1 MTAYEKVIS
10 EIHSRV
16 KDDIIRKDIARALLC
31 PETTIEEISCLFS
44 SFWVSRYIE
53 FDLLGKCIELYAKN
67 KIIIKLFDPIGERA
81 KELHGENPS
90 DLETYAFG
98 LVISTNGYER
108 FMGRHLWDEFEM
120 EKSDLDILSLPEEI
134 QTRFAISILQ
144 DLVFPQRRLKKLLPL
159 FNSSSK
165 NVRKVLI
172 DSLTL
177 YTMNYYDIVKKAFV
191 EFSFIKTEE
200 LELFEELLQ
209 SLEARYELERECKE
223 LHIEYMFPDVY
234 DICKNKIPE
243 HIRKQFNLT
252 SNDESLIPTVILG
265 RGGGWRDKDG
275 NVHQLS
281 QFSYPLEFPKMI
293 QSMTPLEY
301 NEYTDL
307 MFKDWSKQK
316 NYDEA

>member
-10 EIHSRV
+10 EIHGQV
-16 KDDIIRKDIARALLC
+16 KDDIFKKDIAHALLC
-31 PETTIEEISCLFS
+31 SETTIEEISCLFS
-44 SFWVSRYIE
+44 LFWVSKHID
-53 FDLLGKCIELYAKN
+53 FALLKKCIELYAKN
-67 KIIIKLFDPIGERA
+67 KNIIKLFDPIGERA
-81 KELHGENPS
+81 KRLHNENPHEL
-90 DLETYAFG
+90 DNYAFE

-120 EKSDLDILSLPEEI
+120 EKSDLDILSLPEEK

-165 NVRKVLI
+165 NVRKVLSN
-172 DSLTL
+172 SLTL
-177 YTMNYYDIVKKAFV
+177 YTMNYYDIVKKVFV
-191 EFSFIKTEE
+191 GFSLNRTEE
-200 LELFEELLQ
+200 LELFEKLLQ
-209 SLEARYELERECKE
+209 TLEARYELERECKE

-243 HIRKQFNLT
+243 HVRKQFNLT
-252 SNDESLIPTVILG
+252 SSDESFIPTVILG

-275 NVHQLS
+275 NVHQLN
-281 QFSYPLEFPKMI
+281 QISYPLEFPKML

-301 NEYTDL
+301 NAYTDL

-316 NYDEA
+316 SHDEA

>member
-10 EIHSRV
+10 EIHGQV
-16 KDDIIRKDIARALLC
+16 EGDIFKKDIARALLC
-31 PETTIEEISCLFS
+31 SETTIEEISCLFS
-44 SFWVSRYIE
+44 LFWVSKYID
-53 FDLLGKCIELYAKN
+53 FTLLKKCIEFYTTNKN
-67 KIIIKLFDPIGERA
+67 IIKLFDPIGEKA
-81 KELHGENPS
+81 KRLHNENPRE
-90 DLETYAFG
+90 LENYAFE

-108 FMGRHLWDEFEM
+108 FIGRHLWDEFEM
-120 EKSDLDILSLPEEI
+120 EKSDLDILSLPEEKQI
-134 QTRFAISILQ
+134 RFAISILQ

-165 NVRKVLI
+165 NVRKVLSN
-172 DSLTL
+172 SLTL
-177 YTMNYYDIVKKAFV
+177 YTMNYYDIVKKVFV
-191 EFSFIKTEE
+191 GFSLNRTEE
-200 LELFEELLQ
+200 LELFEKLLQ
-209 SLEARYELERECKE
+209 TLEARYELERECKE

-243 HIRKQFNLT
+243 HVRKQFNLT
-252 SNDESLIPTVILG
+252 SSDESLIPTVILG

-275 NVHQLS
+275 NVHQLN
-281 QFSYPLEFPKMI
+281 QFSYPLEFPKML

-316 NYDEA
+316 SHDEA